1 MNRERRGAPRQRAH
15 LKTYVESG
23 QERHTAL
30 LLDLS
35 RKGCFVL
42 TPVEFSVGVPIK
54 VEVGKPG
61 LLHMT
66 LEGAVVRHGRG
77 RGVGVRFGDLTVT
90 QQALLSKL
98 LQSLERPLG

>member
-1 MNRERRGAPRQRAH
+1 MSRERRGAHRQRAH

-23 QERHTAL
+23 PERYTAL

-42 TPVEFSVGVPIK
+42 TPVDFPVGSPIK

-66 LEGAVVRHGRG
+66 LEGAVVRHARG
-77 RGVGVRFGDLTVT
+77 RGVGVRFRDLTVT

-98 LQSLERPLG
+98 LQSIERPLG